1 MIKTFE
7 IGDEQVILSANAAT
21 TIYYRAQFNRDFFG
35 DSLLLMKVLQG
46 LQDATDDDGNVDVS
60 KLSTDAIAGLDL
72 SVIYRMVWIFAYS
85 HDKTIPPL
93 ADWLAQFDSF
103 PLAEATEA
111 MQDLIGQ
118 LFDTAKKSTA
128 PTARMS

>member
-7 IGDEQVILSANAAT
+7 IGDERVVLSANAAT

-35 DSLLLMKVLQG
+35 DALLLMKVFQG
-46 LQDATDDDGNVDVS
+46 LQDAADDKGNVDVS